1 MPKTSKTQETP
12 FGSNV
17 AVLVENIVLREKA
30 KKRHHSEVLGM
41 HTVIIIYILLMAEI
55 LHQLRLVVY
64 PTIYKVLAPSKRWLA
79 LGFLNHQTVY
89 ECVHGTQ
96 HVLSR

>member
-30 KKRHHSEVLGM
+30 KKRHHSEVLG
-41 HTVIIIYILLMAEI
+41 IYI
-55 LHQLRLVVY
+55 
-64 PTIYKVLAPSKRWLA
+64 
-79 LGFLNHQTVY
+79 
-89 ECVHGTQ
+89 
-96 HVLSR
+96 